1 MPATWVFHTCKPL
14 LCFPNS
20 AALNSA
26 NFANKKLVRFFTLFI
41 TSNILL
47 GFGGFFNC
55 QKVQKCFISLETSKT
70 HTFKIIICLF
80 WWGFLLVFPEVG
92 DFHCSCALSY
102 FPFQRG
108 EAGWSYLPRRLSEV
122 QGTQLS
128 YTTTEIS
135 LETFSKHC
143 LAERNALTISCF
155 SFIFHCG
162 ISSENQG
169 N

>member
-1 MPATWVFHTCKPL
+1 MSVSHLQISTLLLKFSCSEFCQFCEQEISEGFLHCLLLATSSW
-14 LCFPNS
+14 
-20 AALNSA
+20 
-26 NFANKKLVRFFTLFI
+26 
-41 TSNILL
+41 

-55 QKVQKCFISLETSKT
+55 QKVQKCFISLETSKN

-80 WWGFLLVFPEVG
+80 WWGFLLVFPKVG

-108 EAGWSYLPRRLSEV
+108 EAGWSYLPRKLSEV

-135 LETFSKHC
+135 LETFSKHH
-143 LAERNALTISCF
+143 LAVRKAHTSAVF
-155 SFIFHCG
+155 PFIFHCG